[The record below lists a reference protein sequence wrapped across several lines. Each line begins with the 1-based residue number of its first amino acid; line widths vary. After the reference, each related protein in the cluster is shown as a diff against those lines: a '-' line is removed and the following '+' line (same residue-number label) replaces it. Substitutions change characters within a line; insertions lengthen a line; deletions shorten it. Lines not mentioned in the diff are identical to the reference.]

1 MNYEVE
7 LAVTVTQEIGI
18 FPSATNGLVADQ
30 VRPNKDPNKV
40 LRQCVMRQK
49 WGVERSK
56 LGIDFRFLPKVGK
69 SEGVAASLSEM
80 PAL

>member
-49 WGVERSK
+49 MRSGTK
-56 LGIDFRFLPKVGK
+56 
-69 SEGVAASLSEM
+69 
-80 PAL
+80 